1 MKLLIFLKVALGYEN
16 LDAIPFP
23 KDQSADHEF
32 PPRLQRSPNMP
43 FGHLRSRLKIP
54 VKMKP
59 SKFLFTTLNQDHW
72 EHSVVQRAW

>member
-43 FGHLRSRLKIP
+43 FGHLRSRLKNLPEIETYWN
-54 VKMKP
+54 
-59 SKFLFTTLNQDHW
+59 KFSTMN
-72 EHSVVQRAW
+72 

>member
-32 PPRLQRSPNMP
+32 PPRDGAVCLAFALIGEM
-43 FGHLRSRLKIP
+43 LKETAI
-54 VKMKP
+54 
-59 SKFLFTTLNQDHW
+59 SSIL
-72 EHSVVQRAW
+72 